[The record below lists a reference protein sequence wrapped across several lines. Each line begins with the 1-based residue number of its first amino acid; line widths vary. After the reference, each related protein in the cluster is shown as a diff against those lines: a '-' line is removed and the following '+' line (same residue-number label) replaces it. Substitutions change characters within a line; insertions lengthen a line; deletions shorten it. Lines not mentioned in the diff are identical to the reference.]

1 MVYQCNSKTITRCIS
16 AAILLTAAVLTY
28 SCRTDTPTQK
38 EGPMRFEDYPVYQ
51 GSGLGLTYTPAAS
64 SFMLWSPVADSA
76 RVLLYE
82 KGEGGDPLRTLTM
95 TRAEGGVWATTVG
108 EDVKGLYY
116 AFQTYIGGRWMLPVP
131 DPYAKATGVNGKR
144 AQVVDMST
152 TNPPGWENDRRP
164 PLSDPNAIVIYE
176 LHVRDMSIHSSS
188 GIRNKG
194 KYLGLAETGTRNPQG
209 LATGLDHLKE
219 LGITHVHLL
228 PVFDFMSIDESKL
241 HQPQFNWGYD
251 PQNYNVPEGS
261 YSSDPYDGAV
271 RIREFKQL
279 VKTLH
284 DNGIRVVMDVVYNH
298 TGATEESLFNQL
310 VPGYYYRQ
318 NAEGGWSN
326 AAACGNETA
335 SERPMMRK
343 FMLES
348 MRYWVEEYHIDGFR
362 VDLMGIH
369 DIETMNLISKE
380 LHRIEPSIFIYGEGW
395 TAGSSPLPDSLRA
408 LKANTYRLDRIAAF
422 SDNIRDAIKGHVFTH
437 DDTGFATGKPGM
449 KETLKFGVVASVMH
463 PQVRYDSVAWL
474 DPARAWAAQPSQ
486 TITYVSCHDNHTL
499 WDRLLNSTADAT
511 EAERI
516 RMHKLAGAIVLTSQG
531 VSFLHAGVDML
542 RTKQGVENSFNQ
554 PDSINQLDWNR
565 KTKYKDV
572 FDYFRGL
579 IALRKNH
586 PAFRMTEAKQIQQHL
601 RFLDHSDPLV
611 LAYTIDAAAVGDSWK
626 QVLVVYNGNRHV
638 VTIDVPA
645 ASWRIVA
652 NDKTINENGISQH
665 RGGRLT
671 VPASSAM
678 VLVQ

>member
-1 MVYQCNSKTITRCIS
+1 MVYQYDSWAVIRHISLALVFTVCLLVNSCQ
-16 AAILLTAAVLTY
+16 
-28 SCRTDTPTQK
+28 TDTSAEK

-64 SFMLWSPVADSA
+64 SFMLWSPVADSV

-82 KGEGGDPLRTLTM
+82 KGEGGDPLRALTM
-95 TRAEGGVWATTVG
+95 TRAEAGVWATTIG
-108 EDVKGLYY
+108 EDVKGLFY
-116 AFQTYIGGRWMLPVP
+116 AFQTYIDGRWMMPVP

-164 PLSDPNAIVIYE
+164 PLSDPNAIVVYE
-176 LHVRDMSIHSSS
+176 LHLRDMSIHSSS
-188 GIRNKG
+188 GIQNKG

-219 LGITHVHLL
+219 LGVTHVHLL
-228 PVFDFMSIDESKL
+228 PVFDFMSIDESRL
-241 HQPQFNWGYD
+241 SQPQFNWGYD

-279 VKTLH
+279 IKTLH

-326 AAACGNETA
+326 ASACGNETA

-380 LHRIEPSIFIYGEGW
+380 LHRIEPGIFIYGEGW
-395 TAGSSPLPDSLRA
+395 TANGSPLPDSLRA

-437 DDTGFATGKPGM
+437 DDTGFASGKPGM
-449 KETLKFGVVASVMH
+449 KETLKFGVVASIMH

-486 TITYVSCHDNHTL
+486 TVTYVSCHDNHTL
-499 WDRLLNSTADAT
+499 WDRLLNSRADAT

-531 VSFLHAGVDML
+531 ISFLHAGVDML
-542 RTKQGVENSFNQ
+542 RSKQGVENSFNQ
-554 PDSINQLDWNR
+554 PDAINQIDWNR

-586 PAFRMTEAKQIQQHL
+586 PAFRMTEAEQIQEHL

-611 LAYTIDAAAVGDSWK
+611 LAYTIDGAAVGDSWK

-638 VTIDVPA
+638 VTIDVPT
-645 ASWRIVA
+645 ASWRVVA
-652 NDKTINENGISQH
+652 NDKTINERGISPHQ
-665 RGGRLT
+665 GGRLT

-678 VLVQ
+678 ILVQ